1 MRILPFTVLPA
12 LDSLGIWLQAEQGF
26 SKILFWGRSV
36 EGGLGFLHSVP
47 AFLSSRASPFV
58 GSLGPPPGGVAFH
71 VPGGSGQGQFVSVG
85 TSCLCP
91 SGFHPRSGLVPIPLL
106 ISEHRLASS
115 GGLLPLPPELSALW
129 PLVASLA
136 GTHARSYPK
145 FPGNEAVTEREPLGW
160 VMF

>member
-36 EGGLGFLHSVP
+36 EGGLGFLHSVL

-71 VPGGSGQGQFVSVG
+71 APGGLAKGSS
-85 TSCLCP
+85 SP
-91 SGFHPRSGLVPIPLL
+91 SGA
-106 ISEHRLASS
+106 LASVPLAFTR
-115 GGLLPLPPELSALW
+115 GAGLF
-129 PLVASLA
+129 
-136 GTHARSYPK
+136 R
-145 FPGNEAVTEREPLGW
+145 FPC
-160 VMF
+160 